1 MIEHCV
7 TSLRKKNEEI
17 TYRTYI
23 TDALKY
29 MAENTAKNVG
39 GVYMAKR
46 YIDLIKKAPE
56 TATAA
61 DIKARIKQKFRK

>member
-7 TSLRKKNEEI
+7 TSLRKKNEEL
-17 TYRTYI
+17 TYRTYV

-29 MAENTAKNVG
+29 MAENTAKNVN
-39 GVYMAKR
+39 GVYMGKR
-46 YIDLIKKAPE
+46 YIDLIRKAPE

-61 DIKARIKQKFRK
+61 EIKARIKGKFGG